1 VQGLFEKAVGV
12 VCFLEI
18 FVLFLF
24 KVEKRE
30 AWVEESSMILDK
42 TQKILKKKYA
52 TNKKHSKKSSL
63 LFLGKYLIFTT
74 H

>member
-1 VQGLFEKAVGV
+1 MQILTNIVMCRDFFEKAVGV

-24 KVEKRE
+24 KVGKRE

-42 TQKILKKKYA
+42 KQKI
-52 TNKKHSKKSSL
+52 
-63 LFLGKYLIFTT
+63 
-74 H
+74 